1 METIKEINY
10 NTIKYEELLN
20 EYCEIDSIKS
30 IHNRIKASKNN
41 KSIKKIIVLLIID
54 LIISLFCNFCCHK
67 LFISLMVYGV
77 IIALNVFFLKEDIK
91 KLNMFRD
98 EFQQLRVKEFCELLN
113 KHDINMGNINKTIE
127 YYALMLEPKDT
138 AYEENIILSYISKS
152 LANAYWFILGI
163 IIRDIIKVQEYRR
176 YIIGIL
182 TVFILILIL
191 IKLYAYVFRKEKIID
206 KTKALINELKQVE
219 ILNRVK

>member
-1 METIKEINY
+1 
-10 NTIKYEELLN
+10 
-20 EYCEIDSIKS
+20 
-30 IHNRIKASKNN
+30 
-41 KSIKKIIVLLIID
+41 
-54 LIISLFCNFCCHK
+54 
-67 LFISLMVYGV
+67 
-77 IIALNVFFLKEDIK
+77 
-91 KLNMFRD
+91 
-98 EFQQLRVKEFCELLN
+98 
-113 KHDINMGNINKTIE
+113 MGNINKTIE

-163 IIRDIIKVQEYRR
+163 IIRDVIKVQEYRR